1 MRKELC
7 IACQSN
13 SKGEEQK
20 PTTNE
25 LVKLFNEILQLGE
38 ETWIVI
44 DALDECLTEGKR
56 EDFKRSI
63 VWIRD
68 VFLAKHDNLHLLVTS
83 RNENE
88 IRDGLSAVTSPETSI
103 SIEGRGLDNDIKDY
117 VQARIFQSDEL
128 QRWEDESNA
137 NDDLR
142 QTIQAKLLDQA
153 GGM

>member
-38 ETWIVI
+38 ETWIFI

-56 EDFKRSI
+56 EDFKRLI

-68 VFLAKHDNLHLLVTS
+68 VVLAKHDNLHLLVTS

-88 IRDGLSAVTSPETSI
+88 IRSASKDGV
-103 SIEGRGLDNDIKDY
+103 
-117 VQARIFQSDEL
+117 
-128 QRWEDESNA
+128 
-137 NDDLR
+137 
-142 QTIQAKLLDQA
+142 
-153 GGM
+153 

>member
-1 MRKELC
+1 MLKELRTT
-7 IACQSN
+7 CQSN
-13 SKGEEQK
+13 LKGEEQK

-25 LVKLFNEILQLGE
+25 LVKFFDEILQFE
-38 ETWIVI
+38 QETWLVI

-56 EDFKRSI
+56 EDFKCL
-63 VWIRD
+63 VAWIRD
-68 VFLAKHDNLHLLVTS
+68 IVLAKHDNLHLLVTS

-88 IRDGLSAVTSPETSI
+88 IRDGLSAVTSPETCI

-117 VQARIFQSDEL
+117 VQARILQSDEL

-137 NDDLR
+137 SDDLR
-142 QTIQAKLLDQA
+142 QKIQAKLLDQA